1 MTGDGRLR
9 FQIVVD
15 ILVDAAA
22 LKETCEEAGK
32 PLLEV
37 VQELTED
44 FLGGTPMPSG
54 IPGEFSEP
62 LEALEFRLVRGP
74 GLGAP

>member
-1 MTGDGRLR
+1 MDGRLR

-15 ILVDAAA
+15 ILVDAPE
-22 LKETCEEAGK
+22 LKATCEEVGK

-37 VQELTED
+37 IHDLTED
-44 FLGGTPMPSG
+44 FLAGSVGPCA
-54 IPGEFSEP
+54 
-62 LEALEFRLVRGP
+62 ALEYRLVRGP

>member
-1 MTGDGRLR
+1 MADKAPIV

-22 LKETCEEAGK
+22 LKETCEEVGK

-44 FLGGTPMPSG
+44 FLAGSAGPDS
-54 IPGEFSEP
+54 
-62 LEALEFRLVRGP
+62 ALEYRLVRGP
-74 GLGAP
+74 GLVAP

>member
-15 ILVDAAA
+15 ILVDAAE
-22 LKETCEEAGK
+22 LKDTCEEVGK

-37 VQELTED
+37 VQNLTED
-44 FLGGTPMPSG
+44 FLAGSAGPCA
-54 IPGEFSEP
+54 
-62 LEALEFRLVRGP
+62 ALEYRLVRGP
-74 GLGAP
+74 GLGDP